1 MKFLTTN
8 DSRVSVFVLFMVSAL
23 LNWFNVYIAG
33 VLPFVF
39 ALVWVVLLTP
49 VAIVTGLLLVM
60 VLTGDTFQDVFG
72 NV

>member
-8 DSRVSVFVLFMVSAL
+8 DSRVSVFVLFMVSAF

-60 VLTGDTFQDVFG
+60 VLTGDTFRDVFG

>member
-8 DSRVSVFVLFMVSAL
+8 DSRVSVFVLFMVSVL

-33 VLPFVF
+33 VLPFAF

-60 VLTGDTFQDVFG
+60 VLTGDTFRDVFG

>member
-49 VAIVTGLLLVM
+49 VASVTGLLLVM